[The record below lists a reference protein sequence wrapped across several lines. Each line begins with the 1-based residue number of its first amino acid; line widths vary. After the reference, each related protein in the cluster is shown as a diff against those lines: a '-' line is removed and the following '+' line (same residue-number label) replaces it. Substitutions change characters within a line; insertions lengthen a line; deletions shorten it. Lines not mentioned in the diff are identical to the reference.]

1 MNGSYLRFDS
11 FGKRL
16 WVGTSWR
23 IFRAWVGT
31 SETLALAGGLDATK
45 KINSNGFY
53 KKTTAFF
60 IKIESITHNS

>member
-31 SETLALAGGLDATK
+31 SETLALAGQPY
-45 KINSNGFY
+45 N
-53 KKTTAFF
+53 
-60 IKIESITHNS
+60 

>member
-16 WVGTSWR
+16 
-23 IFRAWVGT
+23 WVGT